1 MREIKLEWYVLN
13 YDFNK
18 KKIVNQN
25 IFYNGTPDDLRK
37 ARRNKKFTNREELK
51 EYLKKDFMYHYW
63 SRAESEILV
72 GGLFAKNDEDFEKI
86 DVYRQLEMNL
96 DQITD
101 YVINKMKFVFNKKKA
116 KKGE

>member
-37 ARRNKKFTNREELK
+37 ERRNKKFTNREELK
-51 EYLKKDFMYHYW
+51 E
-63 SRAESEILV
+63 
-72 GGLFAKNDEDFEKI
+72 N
-86 DVYRQLEMNL
+86 
-96 DQITD
+96 
-101 YVINKMKFVFNKKKA
+101 
-116 KKGE
+116 